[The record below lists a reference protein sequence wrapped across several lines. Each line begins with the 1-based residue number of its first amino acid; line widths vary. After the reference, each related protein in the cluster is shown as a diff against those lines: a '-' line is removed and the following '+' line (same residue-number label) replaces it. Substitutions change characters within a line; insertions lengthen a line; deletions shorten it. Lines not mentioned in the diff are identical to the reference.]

1 MKCYR
6 LTVLMYQD
14 HSLGYGKRNSRSS
27 MFRIVPKFKKEKA
40 AKKTSPQSGRVV
52 STVVSD
58 VPRLDRLLHVR
69 SGCLLYR
76 KDGRIKLNAHLR
88 ISAVLLS
95 LAHTQTVTHVQ
106 IISVFIQLLALYNN
120 YWTRCSFTHANSH
133 HGYLSL
139 CSSPPS

>member
-52 STVVSD
+52 STV
-58 VPRLDRLLHVR
+58 LR
-69 SGCLLYR
+69 SRQTGQTAPCAIRRPFIR
-76 KDGRIKLNAHLR
+76 KDGSITLNALF
-88 ISAVLLS
+88 LS
-95 LAHTQTVTHVQ
+95 
-106 IISVFIQLLALYNN
+106 
-120 YWTRCSFTHANSH
+120 
-133 HGYLSL
+133 
-139 CSSPPS
+139 

>member
-27 MFRIVPKFKKEKA
+27 MFRIVPKFKKERA

-58 VPRLDRLLHVR
+58 VPRLDRPCAPCTIRVPSL
-69 SGCLLYR
+69 S
-76 KDGRIKLNAHLR
+76 KGREH
-88 ISAVLLS
+88 
-95 LAHTQTVTHVQ
+95 
-106 IISVFIQLLALYNN
+106 
-120 YWTRCSFTHANSH
+120 
-133 HGYLSL
+133 
-139 CSSPPS
+139 

>member
-76 KDGRIKLNAHLR
+76 KDGSVKLNAH
-88 ISAVLLS
+88 
-95 LAHTQTVTHVQ
+95 
-106 IISVFIQLLALYNN
+106 FY
-120 YWTRCSFTHANSH
+120 
-133 HGYLSL
+133 G
-139 CSSPPS
+139 